1 MHFEFLD
8 CSFVCE
14 ASNEDE
20 KYKWML
26 MLHFAKSRYL
36 DSCQDNKKTSQ
47 EQSDILI
54 NATHL
59 LSDKS
64 NKAVSQFFEKMENGK
79 VQKKLTQ

>member
-1 MHFEFLD
+1 MSWYTILD

-26 MLHFAKSRYL
+26 MLNFAKSRYL
-36 DSCQDNKKTSQ
+36 ESYQDNKKTSQ
-47 EQSDILI
+47 EHADILI
-54 NATHL
+54 NATKL

-64 NKAVSQFFEKMENGK
+64 NKVVSQFFEKIENEK
-79 VQKKLTQ
+79 VQNQ